1 MKHFT
6 MQFSEIKG
14 DCRFSGTLATDRGG
28 HLYDSRLRHALQ
40 TSRRPLS
47 EKELRTV
54 EAMTALRQTARLTR
68 QLMDRWAEKHGL
80 SEGRLHVLFT
90 LASAPDHQLPLGEL
104 ADQLDVAAQ
113 RHGAHRSPRARR
125 PGDTRRR
132 SRRPPADLRASDASR
147 WEAARGYARPR
158 ARMATQNRRRP
169 LYRGVGS
176 ASAQL
181 PAADRKHDRR
191 DGVAEEERMRN
202 DIQPP
207 AGKPAESGHLTEG
220 LTRWGTIG
228 VVAGTM
234 LALLLAALDQ
244 TIVGTAMPRIV
255 AELNGL
261 NYYSWVIT
269 AYLVASTIMVPIAG
283 KLGDL
288 FGRKPFLLAGM
299 IGFVA
304 ASALCGQSHSMLE
317 LVTFRTIQGIF
328 GGMLFATVFAV
339 IGDLFPPSQRA
350 RLAGLFGAVFGLSS
364 IVGPTAGGYIT
375 DSWGW
380 RWVFYVNLP
389 VGLIA
394 VLLVVVT
401 MPYVRSSA
409 SIRDIDFPGAG
420 LLIAGLVPLMVAL
433 SITRDHGWTSPEVL
447 GLLAAAALLLAIFFI
462 VELRTDHPIVP
473 FSLFK
478 NSTFSVSMIVG
489 FLTGFGMFG
498 TIVFVPLIYQGVL
511 GVSATNSGQL
521 LTPMMLGLIVA
532 STLVGQ
538 AMVRIRYYRF
548 LGTAGIVVMLV
559 GMWLLSQVTVTA

>member
-1 MKHFT
+1 M
-6 MQFSEIKG
+6 S
-14 DCRFSGTLATDRGG
+14 
-28 HLYDSRLRHALQ
+28 
-40 TSRRPLS
+40 
-47 EKELRTV
+47 
-54 EAMTALRQTARLTR
+54 
-68 QLMDRWAEKHGL
+68 
-80 SEGRLHVLFT
+80 
-90 LASAPDHQLPLGEL
+90 
-104 ADQLDVAAQ
+104 
-113 RHGAHRSPRARR
+113 
-125 PGDTRRR
+125 
-132 SRRPPADLRASDASR
+132 
-147 WEAARGYARPR
+147 
-158 ARMATQNRRRP
+158 
-169 LYRGVGS
+169 
-176 ASAQL
+176 
-181 PAADRKHDRR
+181 
-191 DGVAEEERMRN
+191 N
-202 DIQPP
+202 DIQRPDSN
-207 AGKPAESGHLTEG
+207 AADSSGHLTAG

-304 ASALCGQSHSMLE
+304 ASALCGQSHGMLE

-375 DSWGW
+375 DGWGW

-389 VGLIA
+389 VGIIA
-394 VLLVVVT
+394 VLLVIAT

-409 SIRDIDFPGAG
+409 SLRDIDFLGAG
-420 LLIAGLVPLMVAL
+420 MLIAGLVPLMVAL

-447 GLLAAAALLLAIFFI
+447 GLLGAAAVLLIAFFV
-462 VELRTDHPIVP
+462 VEMRTDHPIVP
-473 FSLFK
+473 FGLFK

-511 GVSATNSGQL
+511 GVTATNSGQL

-548 LGTAGIVVMLV
+548 LGTAGIAVMLV
-559 GMWLLSQVTVTA
+559 GMWLLSQVTVTTSRLEVVRDIVLVGAGLGTTFPLYLTAVQTALPRNFLGVASSQIQFWRQIGGTIGTAVLGSVLAQRLPVHVQEQVASLHLPSQIASLFVSGGGSNPQTLFDPAQIAARRAQAGALGPQGAAIFDQVLHAIRAGLATTLHEIFLYGAAVLILALIASVFLNDVPLRGRQRAQEEGAPVAAA